1 MRLQLNSGLE
11 TEFITQNVAKVFAGS
26 DDSFISAWQI
36 WKRRNKEHESF
47 VLAQGD
53 TVVFRTSTESGN
65 EEYTWYVRIEE
76 DELPED
82 VVVNGCTVRDNRGE

>member
-1 MRLQLNSGLE
+1 MPNGS
-11 TEFITQNVAKVFAGS
+11 IAKKMSKVFAGS

-36 WKRRNKEHESF
+36 WKRRNKEYESF

-65 EEYTWYVRIEE
+65 EEYTWYVGIEE

-82 VVVNGCTVRDNRGE
+82 VELNGCIVRDNRGE

>member
-1 MRLQLNSGLE
+1 MPISSIAQEMS
-11 TEFITQNVAKVFAGS
+11 KVFAGS

-36 WKRRNKEHESF
+36 WKRRNKEYESF

-53 TVVFRTSTESGN
+53 TVVFRTATESGN
-65 EEYTWYVRIEE
+65 EEYTWYVGIEE

-82 VVVNGCTVRDNRGE
+82 VELNGCTVRDNRGE

>member
-1 MRLQLNSGLE
+1 MSSSSIAQKMP
-11 TEFITQNVAKVFAGS
+11 KVFAGS

-36 WKRRNKEHESF
+36 WKRRNKEYESF

-76 DELPED
+76 DELPEE
-82 VVVNGCTVRDNRGE
+82 VVVNGRTVRNKRGE

>member
-1 MRLQLNSGLE
+1 MRYFNMSSSSIAQKMP
-11 TEFITQNVAKVFAGS
+11 KVFAGS

-36 WKRRNKEHESF
+36 WKRRNKEYESF

-53 TVVFRTSTESGN
+53 TVVFRTATESGN
-65 EEYTWYVRIEE
+65 EEYTWYVGIEE

-82 VVVNGCTVRDNRGE
+82 VELNGCTVRDNRGE

>member
-1 MRLQLNSGLE
+1 MPISS
-11 TEFITQNVAKVFAGS
+11 ITQEMPKIFAGS

-36 WKRRNKEHESF
+36 WKRRNKEYESF

-53 TVVFRTSTESGN
+53 TVVFRTATESGN
-65 EEYTWYVRIEE
+65 EKYTWYVGIEE

-82 VVVNGCTVRDNRGE
+82 VELNGCTVRDNRGE

>member
-1 MRLQLNSGLE
+1 MA
-11 TEFITQNVAKVFAGS
+11 TVFAVP
-26 DDSFISAWQI
+26 DDSLISAREI
-36 WKRRNKEHESF
+36 SRRRNKQHTSF

-65 EEYTWYVRIEE
+65 EEYTWYVEIEE

-82 VVVNGCTVRDNRGE
+82 VVVNGRTVRDKRGEQSLTES